1 MSQALLKKFRR
12 AKQGSSEQ
20 KEILRRAKNDLRRN
34 KILGLKPSSALQT
47 IVKEFKPETKKQLKE
62 KADSARE
69 GAALV
74 VGGPLLKGAV
84 KGVQLGRAALSG
96 LPKGITKVRG
106 GFKVGDKT
114 YQTAAAAKG
123 ALTRQKN
130 VRRGAGTSR
139 KPPKDEGPG
148 SRPVPSNKKYQQF
161 ADGTLR
167 LIGGKPKLKTTTKV
181 TKSAKDKTTT
191 KVAPRNAGKSKSTSK
206 VAPIRT
212 RKQIAKDVAGAGAT
226 LTGITATAAAI
237 GKDEKRPQ
245 AAEAAAAPKKEDRRR
260 VTNKRDKTNVKE
272 RRVTTKPRS
281 ASDLELIPKGAEPKK
296 RATYDASAGRTSR
309 GNKGYETM
317 REYFVE
323 DLTPRKSKVKT
334 PLGIIDIDTKED
346 MDEETRDILE
356 MAQKKGG
363 RLRKGKIKTS
373 TRKRA
378 ALRGHRAELRGG

>member
-47 IVKEFKPETKKQLKE
+47 IIKEFKPETKKQLKE

-69 GAALV
+69 GAAWMA
-74 VGGPLLKGAV
+74 GGPLV
-84 KGVQLGRAALSG
+84 KGGIKAYKAGRAALAG
-96 LPKGITKVRG
+96 LPKGITKVRD
-106 GFKVGDKT
+106 GFKFGDKT
-114 YQTAAAAKG
+114 YKTLGGAKG
-123 ALTRQKN
+123 AATRAAK
-130 VRRGAGTSR
+130 
-139 KPPKDEGPG
+139 KPPTP
-148 SRPVPSNKKYQQF
+148 P
-161 ADGTLR
+161 A
-167 LIGGKPKLKTTTKV
+167 KPKLPADQVAAASRASSTARGRPSKLAKKFRKQTNAPPIYGGGAKV
-181 TKSAKDKTTT
+181 SKAIKPGKLKNIVKKSTVPAILATIGGRELIKDKTI
-191 KVAPRNAGKSKSTSK
+191 KGK
-206 VAPIRT
+206 
-212 RKQIAKDVAGAGAT
+212 
-226 LTGITATAAAI
+226 
-237 GKDEKRPQ
+237 PQ
-245 AAEAAAAPKKEDRRR
+245 AAEAAAAPKKENRSQ
-260 VTNKRDKTNVKE
+260 VTKE
-272 RRVTTKPRS
+272 RKPKVKKRIKKQGGPDELS
-281 ASDLELIPKGAEPKK
+281 ASYRRDELIPKGAEPQN

-323 DLTPRKSKVKT
+323 DSTPRKSKVKT

-346 MDEETRDILE
+346 MDAETRDILE